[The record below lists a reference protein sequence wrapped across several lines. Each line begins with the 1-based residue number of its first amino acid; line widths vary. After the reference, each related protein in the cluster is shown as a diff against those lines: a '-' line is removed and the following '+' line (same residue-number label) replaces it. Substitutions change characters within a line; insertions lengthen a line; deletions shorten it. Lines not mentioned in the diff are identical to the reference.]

1 MKTTRVLFAAS
12 FLAVGACGEKPTTKE
27 PRAGT
32 TQSPNRDD
40 VRASAA
46 TTDLPLVP
54 RPRQIST
61 CSSAFAPDARTIL
74 AVTDTPEALA
84 IGAKLGA
91 WLGLDASQVR
101 ALPKG
106 APLPDRSIVLW
117 VDRPEGRE
125 DPRDPSRTFPSNKS
139 EESFVL
145 DVDAARVLARAPS
158 PEGLFYAAQTIAALA
173 GARPLQGAQGATDDA
188 KSSGPRPI
196 PCAHVEDAPANRVR
210 AMHLDVARHF
220 FPREV
225 VERYID
231 LLAFYRFNVFHWH
244 LTDDQGFRLAL
255 SSHPELTAIGARR
268 VEDGVE
274 TSGHYTPDDVR
285 AIVAYAKERFIT
297 VVPEIEMPGHAR
309 AILAAHPELSCT
321 GKKLEV
327 PTTWGVFDEV
337 LCAGND
343 ATHKLLD
350 DVIGEVASLFPS
362 QVVHL
367 GGDEVPTT
375 HWQSCAKCRALMKKE
390 NVDVGALQ
398 GVFMRKVAA
407 SLANHGRRTMAW
419 DEALDGG
426 LPESGIVVAWQNP
439 ERGAL
444 AARAGH
450 DVVMAPNAFTYFDR
464 AQSPK
469 RSDVHESILP
479 WTTVLGFDPI
489 PTGLTPEEEARV
501 VGGEGAL
508 WTERVKTVAD
518 LDTRAMPRMAALAE
532 ALWSAP
538 KKGSERE
545 VRNAEVDFAARFRAQ
560 RPMLDRAG
568 VAYFVEPPMG
578 LSTKKVFV
586 DRATLTLA
594 APLLY
599 RDGTVRFT
607 LDGSEPTASSP
618 AFTAAVPIEATT
630 TVRARLFLPNGRT
643 SEIATG
649 VFEKQTP
656 AAAVPSM
663 GTPMRQGV
671 AYTYFEG
678 AFERVPNFERIMKPM
693 NVRTGV
699 LPAPSFDE
707 AFRAEHFAVAYRG
720 FVDVPKTG
728 VYRFVAR
735 ADDGVIVDVDGARV
749 VDDDGKHAPRDA
761 EGEIALAAGLHA
773 VRIGYFQG
781 GHGKELSLTCEGP
794 GLSPGPCVL
803 FTAAQ

>member
-1 MKTTRVLFAAS
+1 M
-12 FLAVGACGEKPTTKE
+12 
-27 PRAGT
+27 
-32 TQSPNRDD
+32 
-40 VRASAA
+40 
-46 TTDLPLVP
+46 P
-54 RPRQIST
+54 RPRNVT
-61 CSSAFAPDARTIL
+61 ACGGAFEPNARTVL
-74 AVTDTPEALA
+74 AVSDTPEALA

-91 WLGLDASQVR
+91 WLGLDPSQVR
-101 ALPKG
+101 ALPRG

-145 DVDAARVLARAPS
+145 DVDAARVLARAEA

-173 GARPLQGAQGATDDA
+173 GARTLQGSTDA
-188 KSSGPRPI
+188 KASGPRRI
-196 PCAHVEDAPANRVR
+196 PCAHVEDGPATRVR

-255 SSHPELTAIGARR
+255 ASHPELTAVGARR

-274 TSGHYTPDDVR
+274 TSGHYTHDDVR
-285 AIVAYAKERFIT
+285 AIVAYAKERFVT
-297 VVPEIEMPGHAR
+297 VVPEIEMPGHTR

-343 ATHKLLD
+343 ATYKLLD

-362 QVVHL
+362 QIVHL

-390 NVDVGALQ
+390 NVGVEALQ
-398 GVFMRKVAA
+398 GVFMRRVAA
-407 SLANHGRRTMAW
+407 SLANHGRRAMAW

-426 LPESGIVVAWQNP
+426 LPESGLVVAWQNP

-450 DVVMAPNAFTYFDR
+450 EVVMAPNAFTYFDR
-464 AQSPK
+464 AQVPK
-469 RSDVHESILP
+469 RSDVHESVLP

-518 LDTRAMPRMAALAE
+518 LDARAMPRMAALAE

-538 KKGSERE
+538 SRGSERE

-568 VAYFVEPPMG
+568 VAYFVEPPAG
-578 LSTKKVFV
+578 LPTRKVFV

-594 APLLY
+594 APLLH

-607 LDGSEPTASSP
+607 LDGTEPTEGSP
-618 AFTAAVPIEATT
+618 AFTTAVPIESTT
-630 TVRARLFLPNGRT
+630 TVRARLFLPNGRA

-649 VFEKQTP
+649 VFEKQAPSP
-656 AAAVPSM
+656 AIPST
-663 GTPMRQGV
+663 GGPMRQGV
-671 AYTYFEG
+671 AYTYVEG
-678 AFERVPNFERIMKPM
+678 AFDRVPSDELTASIA
-693 NVRTGV
+693 RTSVVKKGV
-699 LPAPSFDE
+699 LPALSFDE
-707 AFRAEHFAVAYRG
+707 GFRAEHFAVDYVG
-720 FVDVPKTG
+720 FVEVPKTG

-735 ADDGVIVDVDGARV
+735 ADDGVIVEIDGARV
-749 VDDDGKHAPRDA
+749 VVDDGKHAPRDA

-773 VRIGYFQG
+773 VRVRYFQG

-794 GLSPGPCVL
+794 SLPPGPCPL
-803 FTAAQ
+803 LTTAK